1 MVKIDG
7 LGMGDAEH
15 HRSTAALP
23 RRNTASGM
31 AGSWFPTQHDWQ
43 AGRCDHSCGRS
54 DVLRQAMA
62 FESVAGKQHNV
73 CIYRA
78 S

>member
-1 MVKIDG
+1 VV
-7 LGMGDAEH
+7 
-15 HRSTAALP
+15 
-23 RRNTASGM
+23 SGQ
-31 AGSWFPTQHDWQ
+31 QHDWQ
-43 AGRCDHSCGRS
+43 AGRCDHSCGPVE